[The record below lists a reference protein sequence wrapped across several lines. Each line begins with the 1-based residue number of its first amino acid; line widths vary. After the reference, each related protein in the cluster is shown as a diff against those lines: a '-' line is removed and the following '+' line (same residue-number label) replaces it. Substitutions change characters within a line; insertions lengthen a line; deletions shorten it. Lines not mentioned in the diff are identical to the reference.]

1 MLMAPSPERLP
12 KVRDL
17 MLLTL
22 FETMVYLAPFTTT
35 SELDTGTPLGVQFV
49 TVDQDPLVFKVEVAA
64 HDEPVKIRNIVRT
77 GMKCFISEIKPTFT
91 ISQGLV
97 AFGSIIS

>member
-1 MLMAPSPERLP
+1 MLMAPSPEALP

-22 FETMVYLAPFTTT
+22 LETMAYLAAFTTA
-35 SELDTGTPLGVQFV
+35 SELDIGTPLGVQFPGV
-49 TVDQDPLVFKVEVAA
+49 SQPPLVLKVDVPA

-77 GMKCFISEIKPTFT
+77 GMKCFISEIKPTFP

-97 AFGSIIS
+97 AFG